1 MMHSRTILA
10 GILFAFFLAGC
21 QTTNTEEPTAS
32 SETTSSETVV
42 QKTQTESAAVSNYL
56 PVDGEKFTY
65 VLVSPHK
72 EIPAKQYKMLKDT
85 IENGLRD
92 AGKLAEDGTS
102 AKQVEVLFTRYRMR
116 SAGVRFS
123 LGTLAGK
130 DTIQTM
136 VNIKNRASGE
146 ILHSHFFRTGSARA
160 WTGIGKVLTKHANK
174 VVSYVVKGKKK
185 KK

>member
-1 MMHSRTILA
+1 MHSRPILA

-21 QTTNTEEPTAS
+21 QTTNSEGTEGT
-32 SETTSSETVV
+32 SET
-42 QKTQTESAAVSNYL
+42 AVSAPAPEKAQTDIAAIPDYM

-72 EIPAKQYKMLKDT
+72 EIPAKQYKVLKDT

-116 SAGVRFS
+116 SPGTRWVFS
-123 LGTLAGK
+123 GLAGK
-130 DTIQTM
+130 DRIETM
-136 VNIKNRASGE
+136 VHIKDSASGE
-146 ILHSHFFRTGSARA
+146 ILSSQFFRTGSATGWR
-160 WTGIGKVLTKHANK
+160 GIGKILKRHADK
-174 VVSYVVKGKKK
+174 VVAYVANGKKK
-185 KK
+185 